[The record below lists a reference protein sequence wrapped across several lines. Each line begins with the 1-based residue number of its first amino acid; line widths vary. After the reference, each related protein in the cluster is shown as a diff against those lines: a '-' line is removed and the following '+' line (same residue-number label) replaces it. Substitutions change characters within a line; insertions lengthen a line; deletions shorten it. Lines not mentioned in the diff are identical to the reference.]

1 MDLATSFS
9 SLSIDNSIINKVQ
22 LSAEEKNR
30 FQYYPDCFQ
39 SSLYDSLLQELTP
52 ICQQYTIKIFG
63 KEVLTP
69 RISAFIVFNDK
80 AKFDYAYSQAN
91 MNPISYTKTPI
102 ISSIK
107 NEVENILN
115 IKFNGCL
122 AHIYRDGQD
131 YIGWHNDR
139 EAISPPL
146 NHVVSISFGTSRK
159 FRFRRIGDT
168 KGWKHEFNLNSGDM
182 LYMYGECQ
190 QIYKHTVPKQ
200 LRIKDGRINLTFRVF
215 DIS

>member
-1 MDLATSFS
+1 M
-9 SLSIDNSIINKVQ
+9 
-22 LSAEEKNR
+22 
-30 FQYYPDCFQ
+30 
-39 SSLYDSLLQELTP
+39 
-52 ICQQYTIKIFG
+52 
-63 KEVLTP
+63 
-69 RISAFIVFNDK
+69 FNDN

-91 MNPISYTKTPI
+91 MSPISYTKTPI

-107 NEVENILN
+107 HEVEKILETEILKN
-115 IKFNGCL
+115 SKPGTTKVVPKFSGCL
-122 AHIYRDGQD
+122 AHIYRDGKD

-146 NHVVSISFGTSRK
+146 NHVVSISFGASRK